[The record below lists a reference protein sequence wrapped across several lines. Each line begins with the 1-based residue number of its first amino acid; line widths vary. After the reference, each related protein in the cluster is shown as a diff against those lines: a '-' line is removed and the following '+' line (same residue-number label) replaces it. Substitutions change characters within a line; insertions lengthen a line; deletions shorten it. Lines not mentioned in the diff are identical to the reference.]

1 MSQAEQLA
9 AIAAQFK
16 DLPAAKPITAALEDF
31 AKTFD
36 PSKAVKV
43 GDKLPAFTLSDAT
56 GKQVSSADLLAGDS
70 DGQQQRFLLLT
81 FYRGQWCPYCNV
93 ALQHLQRRL
102 DGFRARGV
110 TLVALTPELPDASLS
125 TAEKNGLAFPVLTDR
140 HNRLARSLGIVY
152 DQSSARDVHRQMGVD
167 VAASNGDDSYE
178 MPVPAT
184 MLVDGEGVVRELYLE
199 PDYRQRMDPEVALA
213 WVDALRK

>member
-16 DLPAAKPITAALEDF
+16 DLPAAKPITDAIEDF
-31 AKTFD
+31 TKTFD

-102 DGFRARGV
+102 DDFRARGV
-110 TLVALTPELPDASLS
+110 TLVALTPELPDASLT

-140 HNRLARSLGIVY
+140 HNRVARSLGIVY
-152 DQSSARDVHRQMGVD
+152 DQSSARAVHQKIGVD

-184 MLVDGEGVVRELYLE
+184 MLVDAEGVVRELYLE